1 MLNRAA
7 YGGWKAVLPSHYTA
21 SSSKL
26 FVGDNT
32 NVRSAITTAP
42 THKYFTL
49 IIAKIPRH
57 IQERS
62 VITLRIYRKKDPLTV
77 DTKNVTATQNM
88 WYSTHKLNTA
98 RILTMLP

>member
-1 MLNRAA
+1 MLNRVA
-7 YGGWKAVLPSHYTA
+7 YGGWKAVLSSHYTA

-32 NVRSAITTAP
+32 KVRSAITTAP
-42 THKYFTL
+42 THRYFTL

-62 VITLRIYRKKDPLTV
+62 VITLRIYRKKI
-77 DTKNVTATQNM
+77 
-88 WYSTHKLNTA
+88 H
-98 RILTMLP
+98 